1 MTYHQISMVHPSAIG
16 LDERFTILQ
25 DVQVPKMRPAEG
37 WTEFR
42 ISGITLLR
50 GKLQDS
56 AYLIIYV
63 NTESMKGGV
72 DVMGP
77 GRTIS
82 VPYAPYGEVKIRFH
96 PGAGA

>member
-1 MTYHQISMVHPSAIG
+1 M
-16 LDERFTILQ
+16 Q